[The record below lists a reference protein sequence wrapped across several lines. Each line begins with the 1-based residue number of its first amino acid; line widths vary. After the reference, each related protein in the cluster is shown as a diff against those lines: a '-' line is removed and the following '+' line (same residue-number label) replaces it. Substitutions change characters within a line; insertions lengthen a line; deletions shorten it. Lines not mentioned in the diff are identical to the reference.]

1 MSQLKTEAAKAVKDT
16 NELLWDSIATFG
28 GAIGVGVVASILLPG
43 GVPFEGYIPGVA
55 SGIAGAIIWRRA
67 RRDN

>member
-1 MSQLKTEAAKAVKDT
+1 MNQLKAEATKAAKDA

-28 GAIGVGVVASILLPG
+28 GAIGVGVIVSLFLPG